1 MTVEAAPDHWV
12 QDCSGRTCNKVVP
25 WDLWLPGTPATCW
38 LPPGVPAGRVVEK
51 GELAGEFFVEK
62 PSGSANHSPGLISS
76 HCHGNGSARKW
87 LVRLTTSA
95 LLYIALGVGGGVW
108 GLLDMPFFSSSIAS
122 GFGV

>member
-25 WDLWLPGTPATCW
+25 WDLWLPGTPATSW

-62 PSGSANHSPGLISS
+62 PSGRGPVFFNIRDTTTKTDWLDEVSSPYGPSET
-76 HCHGNGSARKW
+76 
-87 LVRLTTSA
+87 VR
-95 LLYIALGVGGGVW
+95 
-108 GLLDMPFFSSSIAS
+108 
-122 GFGV
+122 

>member
-1 MTVEAAPDHWV
+1 M
-12 QDCSGRTCNKVVP
+12 
-25 WDLWLPGTPATCW
+25 
-38 LPPGVPAGRVVEK
+38 VEK
-51 GELAGEFFVEK
+51 GDLAGEFFVEK

-76 HCHGNGSARKW
+76 HCHGNRTARKW

-95 LLYIALGVGGGVW
+95 LLYIDLGVGGWGW

>member
-1 MTVEAAPDHWV
+1 MTVEAALGRWV

-25 WDLWLPGTPATCW
+25 GTYGSQAPLAMSR

-51 GELAGEFFVEK
+51 GELAAEFFVEK
-62 PSGSANHSPGLISS
+62 PSGSANHSSGLISS
-76 HCHGNGSARKW
+76 HCHGNRTARKW

-95 LLYIALGVGGGVW
+95 LLYIDLGVGGW

>member
-1 MTVEAAPDHWV
+1 MTVEAAPGCWV

-25 WDLWLPGTPATCW
+25 RDLWLPGTPGHFLAA
-38 LPPGVPAGRVVEK
+38 PGVPAGRVVEK

-76 HCHGNGSARKW
+76 HCHGNRTARKW

-95 LLYIALGVGGGVW
+95 LLYIDLGVGRRGMGG
-108 GLLDMPFFSSSIAS
+108 P
-122 GFGV
+122 